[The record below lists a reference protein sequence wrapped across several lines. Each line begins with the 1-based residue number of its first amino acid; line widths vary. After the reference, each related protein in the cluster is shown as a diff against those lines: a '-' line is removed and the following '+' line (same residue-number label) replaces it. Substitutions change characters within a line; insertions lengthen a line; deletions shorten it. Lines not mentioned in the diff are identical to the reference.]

1 VAEQQNAGRLRRRS
15 AFNNVADLYDK
26 ARPGYPEALFDDLAT
41 LSGVG
46 PGARVLE
53 IGCGTGQATLP
64 LARRGYRVLG
74 LEIGENLAAMA
85 RSKLSDYPQTRVLT
99 SSFEHWP
106 LEEVTFD
113 LVVSA
118 TSFHWADPEIRFR
131 KSAGAL
137 RDGGSLALMWN
148 YHEPDGSS
156 EGFPK
161 ALGHLYRRVA
171 PELSGRR
178 SRRLPRRL
186 RMGLSQIR
194 WRVAPELAHKHRP
207 QRLDKDPDKVG
218 AIEGSGFFERPEVRV
233 YCFGVGYD
241 AEGYLWLLETYTR
254 YMALDDVTKRRLFSA
269 VARLIEEDYGGRVVQ
284 GYRSE
289 LYVARRR

>member
-1 VAEQQNAGRLRRRS
+1 MTERQNAERLRQRS
-15 AFNNVADLYDK
+15 VFNDVADLYDE

-53 IGCGTGQATLP
+53 IGCGTGQATLS

-74 LEIGENLAAMA
+74 LEIGEDLATIV
-85 RSKLSDYPQTRVLT
+85 RSKLSNYPQTRVLT
-99 SSFEHWP
+99 SSFEEWP
-106 LEEVTFD
+106 LEEGTFD

-118 TSFHWADPEIRFR
+118 TAFHWSDPEIRFR

-148 YHEPDGSS
+148 YREPDGSS
-156 EGFPK
+156 GGFRK
-161 ALGHLYRRVA
+161 ALGHLYRRAA
-171 PELSGRR
+171 PELFGRG
-178 SRRLPRRL
+178 RRLPHRL
-186 RMGLSQIR
+186 TMALRQIR
-194 WRVAPELAHKHRP
+194 WRVQPEPAQRRRP
-207 QRLDKDPDKVG
+207 QRLDQDPDKVG

-233 YCFGVGYD
+233 YRFGVSYD
-241 AEGYLWLLETYTR
+241 AESYLWLLDTYAR
-254 YMALDDVTKRRLFSA
+254 YTALDDVTKRRLFSA
-269 VARLIEEDYGGRVVQ
+269 VARLIEEEYGGRVVQ

>member
-1 VAEQQNAGRLRRRS
+1 VAERQNAGRLRRRR
-15 AFNNVADLYDK
+15 AFDDVADLYDK

-74 LEIGENLAAMA
+74 LELGENLATMV
-85 RSKLSDYPQTRVLT
+85 RSKLPNYPQTQVLT
-99 SSFEHWP
+99 SSFEDWP
-106 LEEVTFD
+106 LEEGTFD

-118 TSFHWADPEIRFR
+118 TSFHWSDPEIRFR

-156 EGFPK
+156 GGFPK
-161 ALGHLYRRVA
+161 ALGHLYRRMA
-171 PELSGRR
+171 PELSGK
-178 SRRLPRRL
+178 RRLPRRL
-186 RMGLSQIR
+186 TMALRQIR
-194 WRVAPELAHKHRP
+194 GRVEPELAQKRGA

-233 YCFGVGYD
+233 YRFGVSYD
-241 AEGYLWLLETYTR
+241 AESYLWLLETYTR
-254 YMALDDVTKRRLFSA
+254 YTALDDATKRRLFSA
-269 VARLIEEDYGGRVVQ
+269 VARLIDEEYGGRVVQ

-289 LYVARRR
+289 FYVARRR